1 MAEEELRSLIH
12 LYSRQ
17 VIYSQQQTFIVGY
30 IANMKASIAL
40 AKELFS
46 EGTSFSYLLLC
57 RLSQDAR
64 YVNCNQVIPYKLCC
78 ILIG

>member
-1 MAEEELRSLIH
+1 MAEEELRGLTH
-12 LYSRQ
+12 LDGRQ

-46 EGTSFSYLLLC
+46 EEGL
-57 RLSQDAR
+57 A
-64 YVNCNQVIPYKLCC
+64 ICC
-78 ILIG
+78 CTDSAKMLWSIFW